1 MDKIEHIVWDWN
13 GTLLDDT
20 RACVEAINTVM
31 QRRGMPQIDRLQ
43 YMECFK
49 FPVKDYY
56 LTLGFD
62 FKNEDFDSIA
72 IEFHEIYRET
82 SRNTPLREGI
92 VEILRRM
99 QARKL
104 PMYVLSASETS
115 ILERMMTARN
125 IRYFFKKLYGL
136 SNIHANSKLEVGKTM
151 MAELE
156 VSGKNVLMIGD
167 TIHDYEVARELGIDC
182 VLVADGHKSKD
193 RLETCSCRVLS
204 GITELATLF

>member
-1 MDKIEHIVWDWN
+1 MHKIEHIVWDWN

-20 RACVEAINTVM
+20 MACVEAINAVM
-31 QRRGMPQIDRLQ
+31 QRRGMPQIGRLQ
-43 YMECFK
+43 YMESFT
-49 FPVKDYY
+49 FPVKNYY

-92 VEILRRM
+92 VEILQRM
-99 QARKL
+99 QTRKL

-125 IRYFFKKLYGL
+125 IRSFFRKLYGL
-136 SNIHANSKLEVGKTM
+136 SDIHASSKLEIGKTM
-151 MAELE
+151 MLELG
-156 VSGKNVLMIGD
+156 VSGDKVLMIGD
-167 TIHDYEVARELGIDC
+167 TIHDYEVAKELGLSC
-182 VLVADGHKSKD
+182 VLVAEGHQSKH
-193 RLETCSCRVLS
+193 RLETCGCRVLS
-204 GITELATLF
+204 GVNELATLF